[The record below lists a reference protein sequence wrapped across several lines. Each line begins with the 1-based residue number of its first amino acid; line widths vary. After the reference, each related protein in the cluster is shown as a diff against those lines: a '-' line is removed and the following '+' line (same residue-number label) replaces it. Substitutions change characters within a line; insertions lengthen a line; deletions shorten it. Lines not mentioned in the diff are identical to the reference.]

1 MGAFWVK
8 KFPTKYYFRRLSLF
22 ALTICDSLL
31 FFLLRGC
38 FSATA
43 PFFDFYDL
51 FVIFP
56 AVKQS
61 RNTAISA
68 ATIVEPTGVPQR
80 TAIRIPKTAQ
90 ITEITAELIITE
102 RKLSKSLIADR
113 AGKIISAEISSA
125 PTRFIARTIT
135 TAVTTAI
142 RML

>member
-1 MGAFWVK
+1 MRQPLVF
-8 KFPTKYYFRRLSLF
+8 
-22 ALTICDSLL
+22 
-31 FFLLRGC
+31 FFLGGC
-38 FSATA
+38 LSATA

-61 RNTAISA
+61 RNTVISA

-80 TAIRIPKTAQ
+80 KAIRIHKTAQ

-102 RKLSKSLIADR
+102 RKLLKSLIADR